1 MKKFNLKVN
10 AAETENAVGKKH
22 VCSITGEV
30 YYGFGN
36 NAHPYFGRCSDEANM
51 EYVIPARI
59 CGIPQELIK
68 RCGGNRA
75 FKKIWDESET
85 TEDLIITLQV
95 RGIIAA

>member
-1 MKKFNLKVN
+1 MKKFNSRVN
-10 AAETENAVGKKH
+10 AAETENAVGKKQI
-22 VCSITGEV
+22 CSITGEE

-36 NAHPYFGRCSDEANM
+36 NAHPYFGRCSDKANE

-59 CGIPQELIK
+59 CGVSQELIK

-85 TEDLIITLQV
+85 TQDLINALQK